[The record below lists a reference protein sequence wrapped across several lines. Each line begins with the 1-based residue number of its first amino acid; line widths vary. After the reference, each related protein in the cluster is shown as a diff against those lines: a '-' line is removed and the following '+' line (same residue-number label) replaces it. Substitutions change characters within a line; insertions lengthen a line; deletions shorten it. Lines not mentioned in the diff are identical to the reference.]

1 MIMIKANKN
10 AFTIIE
16 LILGLGL
23 FAVIG
28 LIVYSTFVS
37 GIRLSRSFDV
47 ENEVYREV
55 RLTFDLI
62 SQELENTFVYDFA
75 GSNPEYV
82 GFKGDQT
89 KIKFLAVVK
98 NELKLIQYSLN
109 KPTESRIYQTI
120 IGDTY
125 AKNVSTTLVNQY
137 NQKINYLIRE
147 ERSFLDA
154 FEEAPEKKPDFE
166 IISVHIKENSLKFSY
181 GYFEDEKATELTWRN
196 DWNLQDLPK
205 VVRVEFDYMIDHTE
219 ESKKNE
225 IETLHFSQNVLI
237 PRAKGFNGS
246 ET

>member
-1 MIMIKANKN
+1 MIKANKN

-28 LIVYSTFVS
+28 LIVYSTFTI

-55 RLTFDLI
+55 RLTFDLM
-62 SQELENTFVYDFA
+62 SQELENMLVYDFS
-75 GSNPEYV
+75 GSSLENSELR
-82 GFKGDQT
+82 GDQH

-98 NELKLIQYSLN
+98 DELKFIQYSLS
-109 KPTESRIYQTI
+109 KPAESRIYQTI

-147 ERSFLDA
+147 ERRFLDA
-154 FEEAPEKKPDFE
+154 FEETPVKKPDFE
-166 IISVHIKENSLKFSY
+166 ILSTHIQEDSLKFAY
-181 GYFEDEKATELTWRN
+181 GYFENEKDAELTWRK
-196 DWNLQDLPK
+196 DWNLQYLPK
-205 VVRVEFDYMIDHTE
+205 VIRVEFDYILDHTE
-219 ESKKNE
+219 KSKRNDV
-225 IETLHFSQNVLI
+225 ETLHFSKNVLI
-237 PRAKGFNGS
+237 PGAKGFNGS
-246 ET
+246 GT